1 MEEQTLPPRLPED
14 CIYNT
19 TSSGFPDYNVSVH
32 MTLLTYIRGA
42 EIGEAIHI

>member
-19 TSSGFPDYNVSVH
+19 TSSGFPDYVSVY
-32 MTLLTYIRGA
+32 MTLLTYMRGA

>member
-19 TSSGFPDYNVSVH
+19 TLSGFPDFVSVH
-32 MTLLTYIRGA
+32 MTYILT
-42 EIGEAIHI
+42 